1 MRWWR
6 PDGLSFGI
14 AVAIGLAIS
23 TGYPA
28 GFVAAMAMPV
38 ACLIPE
44 SRKAAFRNAVGYY
57 SAGLWP
63 MIPGAQ
69 RYLGQSSSLLVATLI
84 WLCSSILLSLPWT
97 LAWTQHSRLHYLW
110 RVPLANLAAVVPPLA
125 LIGFISPVSGAG
137 YLFPGLGWIG
147 LAAATLLPGVVLS
160 LSCRNAVVPRTLL
173 HVALTAEIALGV
185 GSHLLTS
192 SHVELPAGW
201 EAVNTNFGDLSE
213 PDQEFAAMQSIQR
226 RVAASSARVLVF
238 PESVVPRW
246 SDATNEFWRQ
256 TLAACRARGQ
266 VLAIGAGLPLTAP
279 RSVKENADAELVK
292 SYDFAAAIQALRVDN
307 RQPHPPIGAGATP
320 GALIESSPDSFENT
334 LLILGLES
342 STFYQRV
349 PVPVGMWHP
358 FGNYGVPLH
367 LSGPGAI
374 QVAGE
379 RVAVLICYE
388 QILVYPVLASMSQR
402 PTLLVGIS
410 NTFWFSGTPIPR
422 YQANAVRSWAKLF
435 RVPSLTATNL

>member
-1 MRWWR
+1 MRGWR
-6 PDGLSFGI
+6 SDGLSFCI

-97 LAWTQHSRLHYLW
+97 LAWTQQSRLHYLW

-160 LSCRNAVVPRTLL
+160 LSCRKSVVPRALL

-246 SDATNEFWRQ
+246 SDATNEFWRE

-266 VLAIGAGLPLTAP
+266 VLAIGAGLTLTAP

-307 RQPHPPIGAGATP
+307 RQPHPSIGAGATP

-342 STFYQRV
+342 SAFYQRV

-388 QILVYPVLASMSQR
+388 QILVYPVLASMLQR

-435 RVPSLTATNL
+435 RVPFLTATNL

>member
-1 MRWWR
+1 MRWWC

-28 GFVAAMAMPV
+28 GFVAAIAMPV

-266 VLAIGAGLPLTAP
+266 VLAIGAGLTLTAP

-334 LLILGLES
+334 LLILGLGIIHLLSAGSRAGRDVASFRQLRRSAPSERPRCNS
-342 STFYQRV
+342 SRRRARGRSDLLRADPRLPGSCVNVATTNHSGWHQQHVLVFRHTDS
-349 PVPVGMWHP
+349 PVP
-358 FGNYGVPLH
+358 
-367 LSGPGAI
+367 
-374 QVAGE
+374 GE
-379 RVAVLICYE
+379 R
-388 QILVYPVLASMSQR
+388 R
-402 PTLLVGIS
+402 PFVGEVVS
-410 NTFWFSGTPIPR
+410 
-422 YQANAVRSWAKLF
+422 RSLPD
-435 RVPSLTATNL
+435 RH